1 MMSNRKLKAVG
12 CDDRIVSSASQTLA
26 ALASLSVGDIA
37 VFPGFCDVHVHFREP
52 GFSYKETIFSGSLAA
67 AHGGYTA
74 VCTMPN
80 LDPVPDSKQNVK
92 QQTDLIRQDGL
103 IHIYPYG
110 AITVG
115 QQGKQLSLSITNP
128 NAGQPVPQE
137 ELAHL
142 FDRFYRTDTARSG
155 ELTGEVRAAVN
166 KMLNQELAF
175 TVELIG
181 YNRAAIDALVQALL
195 EKNQLT
201 GPEIDQILKE
211 HAVQG
216 V

>member
-1 MMSNRKLKAVG
+1 MCWYGGEV
-12 CDDRIVSSASQTLA
+12 
-26 ALASLSVGDIA
+26 
-37 VFPGFCDVHVHFREP
+37 P
-52 GFSYKETIFSGSLAA
+52 SYLTVVARSG
-67 AHGGYTA
+67 HGGY
-74 VCTMPN
+74 MQHGDHEN
-80 LDPVPDSKQNVK
+80 
-92 QQTDLIRQDGL
+92 
-103 IHIYPYG
+103 
-110 AITVG
+110 
-115 QQGKQLSLSITNP
+115 KQLYTKRELLNRIRTSLGGRAAELVYYGP
-128 NAGQPVPQE
+128 E
-137 ELAHL
+137 EGLSTGPSGDLRTATSVARRILCTYGMDENFGLAAV
-142 FDRFYRTDTARSG
+142 DMDTARSG

-181 YNRAAIDALVQALL
+181 YNRPAIDALVRALL